1 MLISLVRVIVYMSV
15 WSILKVLICGV
26 GFELRTIEDLQVT
39 GSHPPPNFNSYPFY
53 AIIPV

>member
-39 GSHPPPNFNSYPFY
+39 GSPPPTNFNSSPFY
-53 AIIPV
+53 VIITE